1 MIDPVLQVMGDMID
15 IQKTHSCIVSAKLPY
30 IAYAR
35 GFLERDL
42 SADSKWSKTTSAHIN
57 LNETEEHPKLT
68 TSTGIAS
75 FFHSSGASSSSD
87 GQPSRDLDFVSMQD
101 IAGLASHFLGE
112 PVALLNI
119 CPQAKFSSKMRAVP
133 DPHLYLKPIPPPPPQ
148 PKRGGGSRPWVRE
161 SVWDRSESDSDDG

>member
-1 MIDPVLQVMGDMID
+1 MID
-15 IQKTHSCIVSAKLPY
+15 IQKTHTSIVSTALPY

-35 GFLERDL
+35 GFLERNL
-42 SADSKWSKTTSAHIN
+42 SDDSKWTKTTSAHIN
-57 LNETEEHPKLT
+57 LNETEEHPRLT
-68 TSTGIAS
+68 TSNGIAS

-112 PVALLNI
+112 PVALLKI

-133 DPHLYLKPIPPPPPQ
+133 DPHLYLKPIPPPPAQ